1 VNRLFWKFF
10 VASFCALVIA
20 AVGAAFAVSL
30 QLRTA
35 DAHHVVTPENLLVE
49 MAASTLRTAGP
60 QALAEWLRDH
70 QSGAGPRL
78 YVLDP
83 RGEELL
89 DRKLSH
95 EQISAARASAASS
108 NTAVHAKLV
117 ATRAGEYLLY
127 APPRPLVPL
136 PVREGPDHK
145 GPFFFPSPW
154 LYVIAGTVASVALSA
169 LLAWYMARPIG
180 ILRSAFGEAADGRLE
195 TRVAPRIG
203 RRRDEIADLGR
214 DFDRMA
220 EQLQQLMAAQQRLL
234 HDVSHELR
242 SPLARLQAA
251 VGLLRQNPGE
261 LEVALARIERESARL
276 DGLVGEVLT
285 LARLDSNA
293 IGGSPDTIDLADLVA
308 DIVEDARFEAEAD
321 GKSVKIGRLDDAV
334 LVGRTQLLERAI
346 ENITRNAIKY
356 TNDDTAVEIELSRT
370 PDCDGAVL
378 TICDRGPGLSSTDFE
393 RIFEPFFRAAAA
405 AETRGFGLG
414 LAIAKRA
421 IDLHGG
427 KIQAANRPGGG
438 LCVTVELPLAREAR
452 VITT

>member
-1 VNRLFWKFF
+1 M
-10 VASFCALVIA
+10 
-20 AVGAAFAVSL
+20 
-30 QLRTA
+30 T
-35 DAHHVVTPENLLVE
+35 
-49 MAASTLRTAGP
+49 
-60 QALAEWLRDH
+60 
-70 QSGAGPRL
+70 
-78 YVLDP
+78 
-83 RGEELL
+83 
-89 DRKLSH
+89 
-95 EQISAARASAASS
+95 
-108 NTAVHAKLV
+108 
-117 ATRAGEYLLY
+117 
-127 APPRPLVPL
+127 
-136 PVREGPDHK
+136 
-145 GPFFFPSPW
+145 
-154 LYVIAGTVASVALSA
+154 
-169 LLAWYMARPIG
+169 RPIG

-261 LEVALARIERESARL
+261 RELELALARIERESARL
-276 DGLVGEVLT
+276 DSLVGEVLT

-308 DIVEDARFEAEAD
+308 DIVEDARFEAEAS
-321 GKSVKIGRLDDAV
+321 GKSVKVGRLDDAI

-356 TNDDTAVEIELSRT
+356 TNDHTAVEIELSRT
-370 PDCDGAVL
+370 PDCQRAVL

-393 RIFEPFFRAAAA
+393 RIFEPFFRGAGA

-414 LAIAKRA
+414 LAIARRA

-427 KIQAANRPGGG
+427 KIQAENRPGGG
-438 LCVTVELPLAREAR
+438 LCVTVELPLAGEAR
-452 VITT
+452 VITM